1 MAAVPNE
8 PSDPRAYPRA
18 QQAAEINITAARSFN
33 RGLRATYFSLAG
45 LAWLA
50 WLVGAEA
57 LILATV
63 ITLAVLYRREFIS
76 RSRRILMQSEPKI
89 TAPTKM

>member
-1 MAAVPNE
+1 MTLTGDTLARIALDAGDLIMQVYATDFAVDRKDDSSPVTE
-8 PSDPRAYPRA
+8 AD
-18 QQAAEINITAARSFN
+18 EK
-33 RGLRATYFSLAG
+33 
-45 LAWLA
+45 
-50 WLVGAEA
+50 AEA